1 MTTVRRIVTGHDAHG
16 KAVVL
21 EDGPAPAVTHN
32 PARPGYFSAQ
42 IWATHAHPAPIAPR
56 ANDPTAQK
64 ITLEPPPNG
73 TVMRVIQFP
82 PEDPALYQL
91 DAAGAR
97 AVFAAI
103 GSDKASTFKQGGA
116 HPLMHRTES
125 IDYGIVLEGEITLV
139 LDDSE
144 VTARAGDV
152 VVQCGTNHAWSN
164 RSGKPCR
171 VAFILIDGRF
181 EPGLTFT
188 DWNRAC

>member
-1 MTTVRRIVTGHDAHG
+1 MTGTVRRVVTGHDAEG

-21 EDGPAPAVTHN
+21 EDGPAPAVIGN

-42 IWATHAHPAPIAPR
+42 IWATNATPVPIPGR
-56 ANDPTAQK
+56 EPDPTANK
-64 ITLEPPPNG
+64 LTLEPPPNG
-73 TVMRVIQFP
+73 TLIRLIQFP
-82 PEDPALYQL
+82 PEDPAIHQL

-97 AVFAAI
+97 NVFAAI
-103 GSDKASTFKQGGA
+103 GSGKASTFKPGGP

-125 IDYGIVLEGEITLV
+125 VDYGIVLEGEITLV

-144 VTARAGDV
+144 VTVRAGDV
-152 VVQCGTNHAWSN
+152 VVQRGTNHAWSN

-181 EPGLTFT
+181 DEALRFS
-188 DWNRAC
+188 DWNRG